1 MKKYII
7 IIFLTLSCSS
17 APRYYLPSSDQPV
30 IEPGLSV
37 FLDGPVKKFKGK
49 KCALLTNQ
57 SGVSPELDRNLVLLR
72 KKGIIIDTILVPE
85 HGLYSS
91 VDWPDAPTADDS
103 LSKGE
108 KLVHIQSMSP
118 QSIRRRLEGL
128 DAVIYD
134 IQGMGMRCF
143 TYISELAAVIDALDG
158 MKTELV
164 ILDRPNPLSPFGV
177 DGIMQDPKFRTRE
190 TGYFPSPMNYAM
202 TSGEAARYYCSLMN
216 RKVRL
221 TVIPMKGYDREL
233 LYSETG
239 LPWVPPSPNLPGYE
253 NAVIYSAAVYFEGT
267 NLSVGRGTPNP
278 FKYIGAPWIDSEKL
292 CDGLCALGIRGF
304 AFRPVYFKPVS
315 SIWNGRRCGG
325 VQIFL
330 TGEKFSACEN
340 AYRMMAY
347 IKKNYPQFRLLRDSS
362 RIYGLD
368 VLSGSDLFRSGL
380 DKGLPFETIGRM
392 SEPDRDRYRQRIE
405 KYFLY

>member
-1 MKKYII
+1 MKKTII
-7 IIFLTLSCSS
+7 IAVFAISCAS

-30 IEPGLSV
+30 IEPGLCV
-37 FLDGPVKKFKGK
+37 FLDGPVKKYRGK

-57 SGVSPELDRNLVLLR
+57 SGVSPDLVQNLTLLR
-72 KKGIIIDTILVPE
+72 NKGIVIDMILVPE

-91 VDWPDAPTADDS
+91 VDWPDAPSADDA

-108 KLVHIQSMSP
+108 RLVHIQSMSP
-118 QSIRRRLEGL
+118 QSIRKRLGGL
-128 DAVIYD
+128 DAVIFD
-134 IQGMGMRCF
+134 IQCMGMRCF

-158 MKTELV
+158 TKTELV
-164 ILDRPNPLSPFGV
+164 ILDRPNPLIPFGV

-202 TSGEAARYYCSLMN
+202 TAGESARYYCGILK
-216 RKVRL
+216 RDIRL

-233 LYSETG
+233 LYSQTG
-239 LPWVPPSPNLPGYE
+239 LPWVPPSPNLPDYE

-278 FKYIGAPWIDSEKL
+278 FKYIGAPWIDAEKF
-292 CDGLCALGIRGF
+292 CSGLSSLGIRGF

-315 SIWNGRRCGG
+315 SAWSGRRCGG

-340 AYRMMAY
+340 AYKIMSY
-347 IKKNYPQFRLLRDSS
+347 IKKTYPQFRLCRDSS
-362 RIYGLD
+362 RSYGLD
-368 VLSGSDLFRSGL
+368 ILSGSDLFRSGL
-380 DKGLPFETIGRM
+380 DQGLPYETIGRL
-392 SEPDRDRYRQRIE
+392 SEPERDRYRRRIE